1 MENCWPRVRPA
12 GVSAEVR
19 GDGCKGQMHPARLA
33 HLARLAGD
41 GAGLCGR
48 AARVHRASPGIVPSE
63 PRNRAER
70 PGPQPGARD
79 PWDSYSRTFCAPR
92 TCCRFGSGGATW
104 RPVGPCGCP
113 ARLRRPTAFA
123 VSAQGPE
130 SRTTSWVETPRSPT
144 SSDARRVL
152 GGSWV

>member
-70 PGPQPGARD
+70 PGPPTWGAGPLGLLLTDFLRPPHLLPLRLGRRHLAACRALRMSGPTQEANCVCCERAGAR
-79 PWDSYSRTFCAPR
+79 
-92 TCCRFGSGGATW
+92 
-104 RPVGPCGCP
+104 
-113 ARLRRPTAFA
+113 
-123 VSAQGPE
+123 E
-130 SRTTSWVETPRSPT
+130 SHNL
-144 SSDARRVL
+144 L
-152 GGSWV
+152 GGDPALPHIQ